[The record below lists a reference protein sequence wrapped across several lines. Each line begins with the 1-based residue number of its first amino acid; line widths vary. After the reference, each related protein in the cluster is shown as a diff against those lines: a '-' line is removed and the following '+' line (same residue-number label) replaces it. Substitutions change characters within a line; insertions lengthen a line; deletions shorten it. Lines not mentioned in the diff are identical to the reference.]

1 MNFHPV
7 PYTLLPAKTSP
18 LSERIAARIARNEED
33 KRALLALALVNG
45 DPIPRLS
52 ERQAA
57 RMTKTSRHKVRSAK
71 LATAAD
77 IELVKI
83 GRLRLSDV
91 RRMRAKA
98 RVMTDAEIENF
109 IDRADPVR
117 VLAYL
122 DRLTAPQPQLV
133 AAE

>member
-1 MNFHPV
+1 MNFHSV
-7 PYTLLPAKTSP
+7 PYPLLPAKTTRTS
-18 LSERIAARIARNEED
+18 RAIAAREARNEED

-45 DPIPRLS
+45 MPIPRMS

-57 RMTKTSRHKVRSAK
+57 KATNVSRHKVRLAK
-71 LATAAD
+71 LATAGD

-98 RVMTDAEIENF
+98 HVMTVAEIENF

-117 VLAYL
+117 ILAYL
-122 DRLTAPQPQLV
+122 DRLTAPV
-133 AAE
+133 E